1 MFQLSEWNTFDFKR
15 CASIHFHWYVC
26 LKSSLIENQI
36 IFGTPFTM
44 LGWFVNALLYY
55 FTHRKGKSSFRDKFS
70 RLNWTFSW
78 EATGSGLFVNK
89 SSKSSQKAD
98 ILKTAE
104 DINTIL
110 VTDYFFY
117 NIRANVSNNTNK
129 LKVYYFTNGNLRQM
143 FLQKNSH
150 NICNNL
156 QISVS
161 VNAD

>member
-1 MFQLSEWNTFDFKR
+1 MITKCFSCLSETPSISKDVHQYIFIDTFFKNH
-15 CASIHFHWYVC
+15 SFIWKPN
-26 LKSSLIENQI
+26 LS

-44 LGWFVNALLYY
+44 LSWFVNALHSVYY

-110 VTDYFFY
+110 VTDYSLN

-129 LKVYYFTNGNLRQM
+129 LKSILFHKWLLTSDVFTEE
-143 FLQKNSH
+143 
-150 NICNNL
+150 
-156 QISVS
+156 
-161 VNAD
+161 

>member
-1 MFQLSEWNTFDFKR
+1 MNKIIISHNKGPVSWLQNVSAVWVKHLRFQKMCINTF
-15 CASIHFHWYVC
+15 SLIHF
-26 LKSSLIENQI
+26 LKILPSIKNQI

-78 EATGSGLFVNK
+78 EATGSGFFVNK

-104 DINTIL
+104 DINRIL
-110 VTDYFFY
+110 VKYWLFF
-117 NIRANVSNNTNK
+117 K
-129 LKVYYFTNGNLRQM
+129 
-143 FLQKNSH
+143 
-150 NICNNL
+150 
-156 QISVS
+156 
-161 VNAD
+161 